1 MAIESLLLKT
11 AFGQRIAVIMV
22 KEPAVSG
29 VI

>member
-11 AFGQRIAVIMV
+11 AFGQWTAVIMV
-22 KEPAVSG
+22 KGPAVSR